1 MITTDFVTIDLAGFT
16 ISGPAVLGTSGII
29 APGRS
34 PLSQGLAVR
43 NGSIQGFGVGVAL
56 ADNSI
61 VEGLR
66 VAQSLQGGIQI
77 KTGIVRGNTVINI
90 SRNDTPGIAA
100 GGTVTG
106 NFSSFNAGTG
116 FVIAEGSTVIGNTAT
131 NNGIG
136 FVIAGGSTVIE
147 NTATNNGIGITV
159 QCPSNVTSNTAVFNS
174 TFNLFF
180 NPSIVSCNNTN
191 NSDFSR

>member
-1 MITTDFVTIDLAGFT
+1 VITTDFVTIDLAGFT

-116 FVIAEGSTVIGNTAT
+116 FVIAEGSTVI
-131 NNGIG
+131 
-136 FVIAGGSTVIE
+136 E